1 MIEPKVKQCPAC
13 GSEKIV
19 VTRLKG
25 MVFVVGQ
32 MDRQSAV
39 FAEICIDCG
48 QVVNLMAEHPDKLR
62 GDRVK

>member
-1 MIEPKVKQCPAC
+1 MIEPRVKQCTTC
-13 GSEKIV
+13 GSKKIV

-25 MVFVVGQ
+25 IASVVGQ
-32 MDRQSAV
+32 MDRQSAI

-48 QVVNLMAEHPDKLR
+48 QVVNLMAEHPEKLR